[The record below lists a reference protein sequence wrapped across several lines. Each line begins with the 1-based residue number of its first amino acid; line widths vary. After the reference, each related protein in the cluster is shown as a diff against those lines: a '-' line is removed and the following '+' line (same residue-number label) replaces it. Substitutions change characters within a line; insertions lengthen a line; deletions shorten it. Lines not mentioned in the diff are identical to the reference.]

1 MAQRLNIAMVQVG
14 DARNVRTNSG
24 TLYFSKQ
31 AFQGHVGDVTDLT
44 PAPISLLPYRAASKL
59 GRYITGKWAPFEFAP
74 SLSKRIG
81 AYFSRLLKQGEY
93 DLVYSPCSAPTVAY
107 LETDVPI
114 IYYSDITW
122 HVARNYYGY
131 YTNVLPQ
138 LDRSAE
144 ELERRALERASIILL
159 PSHWAAE
166 SAVRDY
172 GIDPGKIHVP
182 YLGANLID
190 PPSRADVLPK
200 KLGTTIRLLLVG
212 VDWEIKGGQIALDTL
227 TELLAM
233 GYDAELTVVGCHA
246 PKGVAHPRLRVIP
259 FLNKQVPEERA
270 LFERLWREADFF
282 IFPTRFEA
290 AGLVLCEA
298 SAHALPAIAAHTG
311 GVPSLLREGRNGYT
325 VASEAGG
332 SRYAEIIASLADDP
346 ERYAA
351 LCQSSREEFETRLN
365 WDSWGEGVARKVAA
379 RFPHL
384 QEQILVREESYNLPL
399 PPQTD

>member
-1 MAQRLNIAMVQVG
+1 
-14 DARNVRTNSG
+14 
-24 TLYFSKQ
+24 
-31 AFQGHVGDVTDLT
+31 
-44 PAPISLLPYRAASKL
+44 
-59 GRYITGKWAPFEFAP
+59 
-74 SLSKRIG
+74 
-81 AYFSRLLKQGEY
+81 
-93 DLVYSPCSAPTVAY
+93 
-107 LETDVPI
+107 
-114 IYYSDITW
+114 
-122 HVARNYYGY
+122 
-131 YTNVLPQ
+131 
-138 LDRSAE
+138 
-144 ELERRALERASIILL
+144 
-159 PSHWAAE
+159 
-166 SAVRDY
+166 
-172 GIDPGKIHVP
+172 
-182 YLGANLID
+182 
-190 PPSRADVLPK
+190 
-200 KLGTTIRLLLVG
+200 
-212 VDWEIKGGQIALDTL
+212 
-227 TELLAM
+227 M